1 MSASLAGKQILVTR
15 PSGQA
20 KGLINALQACGANV
34 LHRPALAIHGLN
46 PPNSALTP
54 RVDWLVLA
62 SPNAVTHGLA
72 ALQAARVS
80 PRRIA
85 AVGPGTARA
94 AVQAGLGVDVAPSHG
109 GGADDLLVEPDFQ
122 PQANERVV
130 VMAGR
135 GGRRRLQ
142 NCLRERGVDV
152 VNMPVYARL
161 PAADR
166 LDVPAD
172 WQAQALDITVLTSV
186 DGLRALLGMADA
198 STLAWLDRSRL
209 VTVCQRVAKAAMDAG
224 FASPVVAAGASD
236 QALVRAVI
244 DALE

>member
-1 MSASLAGKQILVTR
+1 LSASLAGKQILVTR

-20 KGLINALQACGANV
+20 KGLIDALQACGANV
-34 LHRPALAIHGLN
+34 LHRPALAIQDLN
-46 PPNSALTP
+46 PPGSLLSTP
-54 RVDWLVLA
+54 VDWLVLA
-62 SPNAVTHGLA
+62 SPNAVTYGLA

-85 AVGPGTARA
+85 AVGPGTARVA
-94 AVQAGLGVDVAPSHG
+94 IQAGLRVDVAPSQG
-109 GGADDLLVEPDFQ
+109 GGAEDLLAEPGFQ
-122 PQANERVV
+122 PQATERVV

-135 GGRRRLQ
+135 DGRRRLQ
-142 NCLRERGVDV
+142 NDLSERGVTV
-152 VNMPVYARL
+152 VDMPVYARL
-161 PAADR
+161 PAADW
-166 LDVPAD
+166 LDIPAD
-172 WQAQALDITVLTSV
+172 WQAQALDITVVTSV

-209 VTVCQRVAKAAMDAG
+209 VTVSQRVAKAAIEAG

-236 QALVRAVI
+236 QALVRAVT

>member
-1 MSASLAGKQILVTR
+1 MSASLADKQILVTR

-20 KGLINALQACGANV
+20 KGLIDGLQARGANV

-46 PPNSALTP
+46 PPTGTLNAP
-54 RVDWLVLA
+54 IDWLVLA

-72 ALQAARVS
+72 ALRAASVT

-85 AVGPGTARA
+85 AVGPGTARV
-94 AVQAGLGVDVAPSHG
+94 AVRAGLRIDVAPSHG
-109 GGADDLLVEPDFQ
+109 GGADDLLAEPNFQ

-142 NCLRERGVDV
+142 NCLTQRGVNV
-152 VNMPVYARL
+152 VDMPVYARAR
-161 PAADR
+161 AADR
-166 LDVPAD
+166 LDIPAA
-172 WQAQALDITVLTSV
+172 WQAQALDITVVTSV

-198 STLAWLDRSRL
+198 STRAWLDRSRL
-209 VTVCQRVAKAAMDAG
+209 VTVSQRVAKAAIEAG

-236 QALVRAVI
+236 QALVRAVT

>member
-1 MSASLAGKQILVTR
+1 MSVLLADKHILVTR

-20 KGLINALQACGANV
+20 KGLVDALQASGAHV
-34 LHRPALAIHGLN
+34 LHRPALAIHSLN
-46 PPNSALTP
+46 PPTSALTSP
-54 RVDWLVLA
+54 IDWLVLA
-62 SPNAVTHGLA
+62 SPNAVTYGLTT
-72 ALQAARVS
+72 LQTARVV

-85 AVGPGTARA
+85 AVGPGTARVA
-94 AVQAGLGVDVAPSHG
+94 MQAGLCVDVAPSRG
-109 GGADDLLVEPDFQ
+109 GGADDLLAEPGFE

-142 NCLRERGVDV
+142 NCLTERGVSV
-152 VNMPVYARL
+152 VNLPVYARA

-166 LDVPAD
+166 LNIPAA
-172 WQAQALDITVLTSV
+172 WQAQALDITVVTSV
-186 DGLRALLGMADA
+186 DGLQALLGMADA
-198 STLAWLDRSRL
+198 STRAWLDRSRL
-209 VTVCQRVAKAAMDAG
+209 VTVSQRVAKAGIEAG

-236 QALVRAVI
+236 QALVRAVT